1 MQRREQDRS
10 TREVAF
16 ALCDTRLRFKCVH
29 VVRCNIENL
38 IKLSHCFGETTKV
51 HIGIRVLGKDFHVA
65 RVEPLGFVK
74 VMFALLPLAASA
86 FELGQRLRNPAAIRQ
101 ERTGLLKVTRSGV
114 VVLQAGV
121 VVIALGMHGLA
132 KIGLKTERR
141 FGGLPCLFAEGRLL
155 AEDLV

>member
-1 MQRREQDRS
+1 DRS

-16 ALCDTRLRFKCVH
+16 ALCDTRLCLKCVH

-38 IKLSHCFGETTKV
+38 VKFSRRFGETTKEP
-51 HIGIRVLGKDFHVA
+51 IGIRVLGEHLHVA
-65 RVEPLGFVK
+65 RVEPLGFVE
-74 VMFALLPLAASA
+74 VSFALLPMAAPA
-86 FELGQRLRNPAAIRQ
+86 LELGKRLRNPAAIRQ

-121 VVIALGMHGLA
+121 VVITLGMHGLA

-141 FGGLPCLFAEGRLL
+141 FGGLPCLFAEGDCWLK
-155 AEDLV
+155 VQ